1 MRISTMGRYALRTLI
16 EIASRPGNGPVSL
29 KNIAE
34 AQRLSANY
42 LWHIVTP
49 MKRKRII
56 KIVRGVAGG
65 CLLARPPEEITLLDI
80 VEAVEGP
87 VSLVACVRN
96 SKRCR
101 YATGCIANDVWG
113 EVNEALRGAMARL
126 TLADMVA
133 KSRAKGGAASA
144 NLPSDSNAP
153 EAEQA

>member
-16 EIASRPGNGPVSL
+16 EIVSRPGTGPVSL
-29 KNIAE
+29 KSIAE

-49 MKRKRII
+49 MKRKRIL
-56 KIVRGVAGG
+56 KIARGVSGG

-101 YATGCIANDVWG
+101 YAPECIANEVWG

-126 TLADMVA
+126 TLADIVT
-133 KSRAKGGAASA
+133 KSKVKDDAASA
-144 NLPSDSNAP
+144 NLPTDSNVS
-153 EAEQA
+153 EVGQA